1 MCASRDD
8 RPPNAQHGKHH
19 HVCAT
24 HPFCGCPH
32 WVAHTSRFLR
42 CVRAAATG
50 LRTHTWQTPPPVRH
64 PIPSVN
70 ARHRPPPLRGA
81 YIALFAMCA
90 SRDDR
95 PPNAHTANKRHVC
108 ATHPLYGRRQAVSF
122 LTSIFYLIDSSG
134 HSRFVLRIPILV
146 VSHLPWPHGR
156 VAHTSRL

>member
-1 MCASRDD
+1 GPCD

-70 ARHRPPPLRGA
+70 ARHRPPPLGGA
-81 YIALFAMCA
+81 YIAPFAMCA

-95 PPNAHTANKRHVC
+95 PPNAQHGKHRHVC
-108 ATHPLYGRRQAVSF
+108 VTHPFCGC
-122 LTSIFYLIDSSG
+122 
-134 HSRFVLRIPILV
+134 
-146 VSHLPWPHGR
+146 PHW
-156 VAHTSRL
+156 VAHTSRFLRCVRAAATGLRTH